1 MTQYDVETLVLHG
14 GHDLDSSLSRAVP
27 IFQTSAFNFESTETA
42 GQLFDGSVD
51 GNIYTRLGNPTTRVF
66 EKRIA
71 LLEGGTDAV
80 ATASGQSAVSTTF
93 LNFIKSG
100 DEIVSS
106 SHLFVG
112 TYCFFTNAL
121 PQLGVKVH
129 LIDSFDAET
138 LKNAITPKT
147 KAIFTEVIGNPSLQI
162 PDLEQIAEIAHQA
175 EIPLIVD
182 NTFGTPVLSNP
193 IKHGADIVIHSATK
207 WIGGHG
213 TSVGGIIIESG
224 KFHWPAHKFPHFNEP
239 DPTNH
244 NIRYAID
251 SPMVPFTK
259 KLRTTFMR
267 DYGPCISPFN
277 AFMLLQGI
285 ETLPLR
291 MERHVE
297 NALKVA
303 EFLEA
308 HTSVEWVS
316 YPGLKSHY
324 SYENGKKYLPK
335 GPGSIVCFG
344 IKGGRETARKFIEA
358 LKIWSHISNLG
369 DAKSLVIHPA
379 STSHRH
385 MDSAELKKANV
396 PEDLIRLSVGIESI
410 NDILKDLEQALQVS
424 QI

>member
-1 MTQYDVETLVLHG
+1 MTQFGIETLVLHG

-27 IFQTSAFNFESTETA
+27 IYQTSAFNFESTDSA
-42 GQLFDGSVD
+42 GQLFDGTLD
-51 GNIYTRLGNPTTRVF
+51 GNIYTRLGNPTTRIF
-66 EKRIA
+66 EKRMA
-71 LLEGGTDAV
+71 LLESGSDAV
-80 ATASGQSAVSTTF
+80 ATTSGQSAVTTAF
-93 LNFIKSG
+93 LSFIQSG

-112 TYCFFTNAL
+112 TYCFFTSAL
-121 PQLGVKVH
+121 KQLNVKVH
-129 LIDSFDAET
+129 LVDPLDPEAFR
-138 LKNAITPKT
+138 KAITPNT
-147 KAIFTEVIGNPSLQI
+147 KAVFTEIIGNPSLQI
-162 PDLEQIAEIAHQA
+162 PDLEKLAEVAREA
-175 EIPLIVD
+175 EVPFIVD

-213 TSVGGIIIESG
+213 TSVGGVIVEAG
-224 KFHWPAHKFPHFNEP
+224 TFNWPAHKFPHFNEP

-251 SPMVPFTK
+251 SPTTPLTK
-259 KLRTTFMR
+259 KIRTTFMR
-267 DYGPCISPFN
+267 DYGPCLSPFN

-303 EFLEA
+303 QFLEN
-308 HTSVEWVS
+308 HPSINWVS

-324 SYENGKKYLPK
+324 SYKNGKKYLPK
-335 GPGSIVCFG
+335 GPGSMVCFG
-344 IKGGRETARKFIEA
+344 IKGGRETARKFIEE
-358 LKIWSHISNLG
+358 LKLWSHISNLG

-385 MDSAELKKANV
+385 MSSEELKKANV

-410 NDILKDLEQALQVS
+410 NDILGDLDQALQAS

>member
-14 GHDLDSSLSRAVP
+14 GHELDSSLSRAVP
-27 IFQTSAFNFESTETA
+27 IFQTSAFNFESIEAA
-42 GQLFDGSVD
+42 GQLFDGSID
-51 GNIYTRLGNPTTRVF
+51 GNIYTRLGNPTTRIF

-80 ATASGQSAVSTTF
+80 ATASGQSAVTSTF
-93 LNFIKSG
+93 LNFIQSG

-129 LIDSFDAET
+129 LVDPLDPEAFR
-138 LKNAITPKT
+138 KAITSNT
-147 KAIFTEVIGNPSLQI
+147 KAVFTEIIGNPSLQI
-162 PDLEQIAEIAHQA
+162 PDLEKIAEIAHEA
-175 EIPLIVD
+175 EIPFIVD
-182 NTFGTPVLSNP
+182 NTFGTPILSNP
-193 IKHGADIVIHSATK
+193 IKYGADIVIHSATK

-213 TSVGGIIIESG
+213 TSVGGVIIESG

-239 DPTNH
+239 DLTNH

-251 SPMVPFTK
+251 SPTVPFTK
-259 KLRTTFMR
+259 KMRTTLMR

-277 AFMLLQGI
+277 AFMLIQGI

-291 MERHVE
+291 MERHVK
-297 NALKVA
+297 NALAVA
-303 EFLEA
+303 KFLEN
-308 HTSVEWVS
+308 HSDVNWVS

-335 GPGSIVCFG
+335 GPGSMVCFG
-344 IKGGRETARKFIEA
+344 IKGGRETAQKFISK
-358 LKIWSHISNLG
+358 LKLWSHISNLG

-385 MDSAELKKANV
+385 MTKEDLEKANI

-410 NDILKDLEQALQVS
+410 NDILEDLEQALQAS